1 MKRAAS
7 LILALALALTL
18 FPATAQAASPA
29 YGSEVWLRDTALQ
42 EGVTL
47 SENIFWSSGYDKPRH
62 EYYITYTPSGGGSY
76 GTDRPS
82 TGTEADPLQPDAPPV
97 DTDKPNWLLSAGA
110 STLGFAGESGGPVV
124 PVAAYG
130 TSVCNRLTISEA
142 ARYYESIGYRVV
154 GAINGDFYDTAT
166 GYPLGILISAG
177 ELLSGSSGYYA
188 VGFRPDGS
196 AVIGEPKLEITARTD
211 TQSVSVSSI
220 NKPRVGQA
228 GITMLTYGYRSDHDT
243 GSSVATDGVNVLAAI
258 VGGRISI
265 GSEVTLQV
273 EEVVEDASTRTLRED
288 QVLLTIDAN
297 GYDTGLAFLRALVPG
312 QLVTVAFSTPDPS
325 WNDVSE
331 AVGALYLL
339 VANGQPQ
346 SDFEVSA
353 APRTAIGVKANG
365 DVILYTIDGRQNTH
379 SMGASLGVLAQRMA
393 ELGCVTALGLDGGGS
408 TTALAA
414 LPDSTTAQVLNS
426 PSDKTERK
434 VSNHIFLLAPGKAT
448 GIAGSVY
455 LTAGAPAVLA
465 GHTVALSANL
475 ADTNYFPMGGPVQL
489 EASAGEIAGST
500 FTAPQTG
507 GMVTITAWSGNLS
520 AQREVL
526 VVDAPD
532 RLSLQRG
539 GSAVTTLTVAP
550 GETVSLSAAASYN
563 HMPLEIF
570 PTDLTWT
577 VDPAVGTIDAN
588 GVFSA
593 ALTEGTG
600 VLTASRGSISASLT
614 VTIVADSP
622 FVDTEG
628 HWAAPYISG
637 LYHRGILTGVTVD
650 GQLYAY
656 PDNAVTRAE
665 FSVLLARY
673 MGLNPADYASVE
685 TPFTDLEPVESW
697 AGSAIRAM
705 YAMGIVNGIDPT
717 SFGPQGTLTRAQ
729 AVTMLG
735 RMLALQ
741 NPEPEAPDLPEG
753 EEPAEP
759 SEPPVPDASPD
770 LPAEPDAPDASPDL
784 PAEPGTPDGS
794 LPPEPDTEPVN
805 TAFDLSQFEDADKI
819 LPYAY
824 EHFQTLVGLGAVD
837 GVNGRLDPDGVMTRA
852 AVCKA
857 LATLPQA

>member
-7 LILALALALTL
+7 LILALALVLTL

-62 EYYITYTPSGGGSY
+62 EYYITYTPSGGSY

-82 TGTEADPLQPDAPPV
+82 TGTGADPDQPDAPPA

-331 AVGALYLL
+331 R
-339 VANGQPQ
+339 
-346 SDFEVSA
+346 SEEHTS
-353 APRTAIGVKANG
+353 
-365 DVILYTIDGRQNTH
+365 
-379 SMGASLGVLAQRMA
+379 
-393 ELGCVTALGLDGGGS
+393 EL
-408 TTALAA
+408 
-414 LPDSTTAQVLNS
+414 Q
-426 PSDKTERK
+426 
-434 VSNHIFLLAPGKAT
+434 
-448 GIAGSVY
+448 
-455 LTAGAPAVLA
+455 
-465 GHTVALSANL
+465 
-475 ADTNYFPMGGPVQL
+475 
-489 EASAGEIAGST
+489 
-500 FTAPQTG
+500 
-507 GMVTITAWSGNLS
+507 
-520 AQREVL
+520 
-526 VVDAPD
+526 
-532 RLSLQRG
+532 
-539 GSAVTTLTVAP
+539 
-550 GETVSLSAAASYN
+550 SLS
-563 HMPLEIF
+563 
-570 PTDLTWT
+570 
-577 VDPAVGTIDAN
+577 
-588 GVFSA
+588 
-593 ALTEGTG
+593 
-600 VLTASRGSISASLT
+600 
-614 VTIVADSP
+614 
-622 FVDTEG
+622 
-628 HWAAPYISG
+628 
-637 LYHRGILTGVTVD
+637 
-650 GQLYAY
+650 
-656 PDNAVTRAE
+656 
-665 FSVLLARY
+665 
-673 MGLNPADYASVE
+673 
-685 TPFTDLEPVESW
+685 
-697 AGSAIRAM
+697 
-705 YAMGIVNGIDPT
+705 
-717 SFGPQGTLTRAQ
+717 
-729 AVTMLG
+729 
-735 RMLALQ
+735 
-741 NPEPEAPDLPEG
+741 
-753 EEPAEP
+753 
-759 SEPPVPDASPD
+759 
-770 LPAEPDAPDASPDL
+770 
-784 PAEPGTPDGS
+784 
-794 LPPEPDTEPVN
+794 
-805 TAFDLSQFEDADKI
+805 
-819 LPYAY
+819 
-824 EHFQTLVGLGAVD
+824 
-837 GVNGRLDPDGVMTRA
+837 
-852 AVCKA
+852 C
-857 LATLPQA
+857 

>member
-7 LILALALALTL
+7 LILALALVLTL
-18 FPATAQAASPA
+18 LPATAQATSPA

-76 GTDRPS
+76 GTDRPI
-82 TGTEADPLQPDAPPV
+82 TGTDPGQPAPPPE
-97 DTDKPNWLLSAGA
+97 DTEKPNWLLSAGA
-110 STLGFAGESGGPVV
+110 AALGFAGESGGPVV

-142 ARYYESIGYRVV
+142 AKYYESIGYRIV
-154 GAINGDFYDTAT
+154 GAVNGDFYDTAT

-196 AVIGEPKLEITARTD
+196 AVIGEPQLEITARTD
-211 TQSVSVSSI
+211 TQSVSISSI
-220 NKPRVGQA
+220 NKPRVEQA
-228 GITMLTYGYRSDHDT
+228 GITMLTYQYRSDHDT
-243 GSSVATDGVNVLAAI
+243 GSSVATDGVNVLAAV

-273 EEVVEDASTRTLRED
+273 EEVVEDASARTLRED
-288 QVLLTIDAN
+288 QVLLTIAAN
-297 GYDTGLAFLRALVPG
+297 GYEAGLAFLRALIPG

-353 APRTAIGVKANG
+353 APRTAVGVKANG
-365 DVILYTIDGRQNTH
+365 DVVLYTIDGRQNSH

-434 VSNHIFLLAPGKAT
+434 VSNHIFLLAPGRAT
-448 GIAGSVY
+448 GVAGSVY

-465 GHTVALSANL
+465 GHTVELSANL

-489 EASAGEIAGST
+489 EASAGEITGST
-500 FTAPQTG
+500 FTAPPEG
-507 GMVTITAWSGNLS
+507 GMVTITAWSGSLS

-539 GSAVTTLTVAP
+539 GSPVTALTVAP

-563 HMPLEIF
+563 HMPLEIS
-570 PTDLTWT
+570 PTDLTWE
-577 VDPAVGTIDAN
+577 VDPAVGTVDAN
-588 GVFSA
+588 GVFTA
-593 ALTEGTG
+593 ALSEGTG
-600 VLTASRGSISASLT
+600 VLTASRGSISAAIT

-650 GQLYAY
+650 GELYAY

-673 MGLNPADYASVE
+673 MGLDPADYAGVE

-697 AGSAIRAM
+697 AGSAVRAM

-741 NPEPEAPDLPEG
+741 DVEPESPAIPEEEPTGPAVEPSEPSAPGASPDLPE
-753 EEPAEP
+753 EPAG
-759 SEPPVPDASPD
+759 PDASPD
-770 LPAEPDAPDASPDL
+770 LPAEPDAPAAPD
-784 PAEPGTPDGS
+784 S
-794 LPPEPDTEPVN
+794 

-857 LATLPQA
+857 LATLPQT